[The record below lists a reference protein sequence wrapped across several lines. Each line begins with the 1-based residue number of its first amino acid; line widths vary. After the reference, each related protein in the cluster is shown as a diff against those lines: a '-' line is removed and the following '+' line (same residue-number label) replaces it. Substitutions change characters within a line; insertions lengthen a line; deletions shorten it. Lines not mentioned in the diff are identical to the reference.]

1 MNGAIIVLGG
11 LPVLLGLVILIIGSR
26 SRGEMD
32 IELGFFK
39 GPIWFL
45 LIVLGI
51 FIDLIGILTP

>member
-1 MNGAIIVLGG
+1 M
-11 LPVLLGLVILIIGSR
+11 IIGSR

-32 IELGFFK
+32 IDLGFFK

-51 FIDLIGILTP
+51 FIVLVGIAVP